1 MQMKQITG
9 VYMNCKMID
18 ALLDADS
25 RLVDGWGEARML
37 GRSDTFDHVKL
48 FMDVNCKYNIT
59 ILSVFRSVSANAK
72 LSTNDKWHA
81 LEGLAAGLGEVACK
95 LGFIGKYRISKERT
109 ILNLFAME
117 VL

>member
-1 MQMKQITG
+1 
-9 VYMNCKMID
+9 MNCKMID

-25 RLVDGWGEARML
+25 RLVSGWCAARML
-37 GRSDTFDHVKL
+37 GRSDTFSHIST

-59 ILSVFRSVSANAK
+59 ILGVFRSVSANAK

-81 LEGLAAGLGEVACK
+81 LEGLAAGLGEVDCK
-95 LGFIGKYRISKERT
+95 LGFIGKYRISQERT
-109 ILNLFAME
+109 ISNLFAME